1 MIIFST
7 IGSGVPSLWGES
19 LFSLASVVGST
30 IGGIVWIVLVI
41 KLVDMWGI
49 E

>member
-1 MIIFST
+1 MER
-7 IGSGVPSLWGES
+7 IGYEVPSLWGES

-30 IGGIVWIVLVI
+30 IGGIIGIVLAI
-41 KLVDMWGI
+41 KLADMWGK